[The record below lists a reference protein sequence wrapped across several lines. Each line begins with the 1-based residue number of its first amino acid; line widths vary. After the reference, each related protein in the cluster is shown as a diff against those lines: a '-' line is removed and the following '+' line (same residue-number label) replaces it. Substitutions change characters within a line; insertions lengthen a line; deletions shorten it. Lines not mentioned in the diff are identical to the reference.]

1 MTSFEKSLSQLLIEN
16 IDIICKETLGRYFG
30 APDEDNQKVRKIDA
44 AVPCVRV
51 SHIFRGSGH

>member
-30 APDEDNQKVRKIDA
+30 APDEDNQKVRKIDEEIRA
-44 AVPCVRV
+44 IRQ
-51 SHIFRGSGH
+51 RLN